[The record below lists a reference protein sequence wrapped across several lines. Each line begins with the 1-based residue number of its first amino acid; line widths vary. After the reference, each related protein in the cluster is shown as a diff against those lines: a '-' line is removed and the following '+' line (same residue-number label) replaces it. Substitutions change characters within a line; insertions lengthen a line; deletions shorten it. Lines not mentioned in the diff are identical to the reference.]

1 MINSRLLRQF
11 IAVAEELHYGR
22 AAARV
27 GIAQSPLSQAIQKL
41 EAHVG
46 TPLFVRNK
54 RSVALTPAGAVFLE
68 EAYQWLRYET
78 VAIQRTLGAS
88 SGGTGQLAIGFIGSV
103 GYGFMPELISR
114 FRLEYPQVRL
124 RVVEMT
130 TKDQLEQMQGRALD
144 VGMLR
149 TPLPVAAPQIQTRFY
164 QRDVLVVALSRSHPL
179 AGRKRI
185 DLRELA
191 GESFISF
198 SREKVPA
205 AHAQLISVCGAAGFY
220 PNIEQE
226 CSQIASVICLIA
238 AGLSVAL
245 VSGNLTSLM
254 HPKVCYVPISNRT
267 SALDQEVSIA
277 WRRNDAN
284 PALHSFLEVAR
295 ALGTGARNAP
305 AVPAGGGMA

>member
-22 AAARV
+22 AAVRA

-41 EAHVG
+41 EALIG

-54 RSVALTPAGAVFLE
+54 RSVALTPAGTVFLE
-68 EAYQWLRYET
+68 EAYQWLRYEE
-78 VAIQRTLGAS
+78 VAIQRTLAA
-88 SGGTGQLAIGFIGSV
+88 SGGETGQLAIGFIGSV
-103 GYGFMPELISR
+103 GYGFMPELINR
-114 FRLEYPQVRL
+114 FRQQYPQVRL

-130 TKDQLEQMQGRALD
+130 TKDQLEQIQGRALD

-149 TPLPVAAPQIQTRFY
+149 TPLPAGAPQIQTRFY
-164 QRDVLVVALSRSHPL
+164 KRDALVVALPKGHAL
-179 AGRKRI
+179 ADRKRI
-185 DLRELA
+185 DLRQLA
-191 GESFISF
+191 GESFVAF
-198 SREKVPA
+198 SKEKVPA
-205 AHAQLISVCGAAGFY
+205 AHAQLISVCAAAGFY

-226 CSQIASVICLIA
+226 CSQVASVICLIA

-245 VSGNLTSLM
+245 VSGNLTSLI

-267 SALDQEVSIA
+267 PYLDQEVSLA

-284 PALHSFLEVAR
+284 PALLSLLEVAR
-295 ALGTGARNAP
+295 TLETAP
-305 AVPAGGGMA
+305 AKR